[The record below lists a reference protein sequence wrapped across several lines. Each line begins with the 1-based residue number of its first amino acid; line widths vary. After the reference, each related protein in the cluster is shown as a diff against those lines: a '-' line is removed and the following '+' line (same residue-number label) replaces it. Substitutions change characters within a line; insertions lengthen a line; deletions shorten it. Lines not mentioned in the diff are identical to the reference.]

1 MDPAGELPLNTTE
14 RGQDPG
20 LGDAAEG
27 ELRASFD
34 VPAAQSGE
42 RIDKVI
48 AACVDAL
55 SRGRARKLLDK
66 GAVFL
71 GRKRCRVASRPV
83 QVGDRITVTWREEP
97 VEAPAAPL
105 DVVFED
111 DHLAVIHKPVGQH
124 SQGTALG
131 DSGTVV
137 RMVES
142 RFGGAAQ
149 IAHRLDAPTS
159 GLLLVGKTADTV
171 ARLRPMVREH
181 ALDRRYL
188 ALCSGAPTEGRCDNR
203 LVREDRRTLVAT
215 GGDGKEAATWFDV
228 LHQREGVVLVHARLE
243 TGRTHQVRVH
253 LQSMGTPILGD
264 RLYGGPRAPRLAL
277 HAWRLS
283 LAHPVTGEA
292 LQWRRDPEPS
302 FWEAARWEAIGLDA
316 AAGLP

>member
-1 MDPAGELPLNTTE
+1 M
-14 RGQDPG
+14 
-20 LGDAAEG
+20 
-27 ELRASFD
+27 
-34 VPAAQSGE
+34 

-48 AACVDAL
+48 AACVEAL
-55 SRGRARKLLDK
+55 SRSRARKLLDQ

-71 GRKRCRVASRPV
+71 GRKRCRVSSRAV
-83 QVGDRITVTWREEP
+83 LAGDQITVTWREASVAE
-97 VEAPAAPL
+97 PAAPL

-111 DHLAVIHKPVGQH
+111 AHLAVLHKPVGQH

-137 RMVES
+137 RMVQK
-142 RFGGAAQ
+142 RFGGDAQ

-171 ARLRPMVREH
+171 ERLRPMVRDH

-188 ALCSGAPTEGRCDNR
+188 ALCSGAPTEGRCDKS
-203 LVREDRRTLVAT
+203 LIREGRRTLVAGADEGT
-215 GGDGKEAATWFDV
+215 AAATWFDI
-228 LHQREGVVLVHARLE
+228 LEQREGVALVRARLE

-264 RLYGGPRAPRLAL
+264 RLYGGPRAERMAL

-283 LAHPVTGEA
+283 LVHPVTGEEMA
-292 LQWRRDPEPS
+292 WRLDPEPS
-302 FWEAARWEAIGLDA
+302 FWDAARWAPPDLDRF
-316 AAGLP
+316 